1 MTCTRTGAHIFL
13 AEYGRYAYCDAF
25 EVGPVAYFRI
35 VQTGRRPLDHFL
47 HYTVTRIDNWW
58 DRHDSRI
65 STLITREAG
74 FINHGYEGIVCPPV
88 PYEETSE

>member
-13 AEYGRYAYCDAF
+13 AEYGKYAYCDAF

-65 STLITREAG
+65 STLITREGG
-74 FINHGYEGIVCPPV
+74 FINHGYSGIECPPV
-88 PYEETSE
+88 PYEETE